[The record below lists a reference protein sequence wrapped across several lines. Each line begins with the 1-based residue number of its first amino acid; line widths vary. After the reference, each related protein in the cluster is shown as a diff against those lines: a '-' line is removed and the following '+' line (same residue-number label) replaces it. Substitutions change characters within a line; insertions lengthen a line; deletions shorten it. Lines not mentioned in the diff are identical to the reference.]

1 VIKTLTEIFA
11 VCFVVELLS
20 KAIWLLN
27 TWMERKYTTTKPD
40 SAPTERYTTPYDTKG
55 NCKECGHETGR
66 HEGILYPY
74 WRKHPSACS
83 VSMCACSGLVP
94 LFVSGKDVL
103 SGTQLVED
111 EHYEDYL
118 RS

>member
-1 VIKTLTEIFA
+1 VIKILTEIFA

-40 SAPTERYTTPYDTKG
+40 SAPTVKYTIPYDTRG
-55 NCKECGHETGR
+55 NCKECGHETSV
-66 HEGILYPY
+66 HAVVQYPA
-74 WRKHPSACS
+74 WKPARGCS
-83 VSMCACSGLVP
+83 VLWCTCSGIVP

-103 SGTQLVED
+103 P
-111 EHYEDYL
+111 
-118 RS
+118 